1 MVNINFPSVLEYLNL
16 LITFAPPNASGR
28 GGIGRHTRLRIWRR
42 EAWGFESLR
51 PYHRQALKTIRYWG
65 LFLIKKF
72 KYFHMNISLNHSNDL
87 EGRLTVVVSAADYQE
102 KVETKLKDYRKKAS
116 IKGFRPGMVPM
127 PLIKKLAGQSILVE
141 EINHLLGHAVS
152 DYIKENKLNL
162 VGEPMPAVE
171 EADAI
176 DWEKDTEFTFH
187 YDLGFHGEFSV
198 DLDKIK
204 TVNSYEIKADKKEIE
219 ETIENLKK
227 QFGEQTHPESVED
240 RDLVFGTFTQGEW
253 VEKSAIPLHSIND
266 KSKKIFIGAK
276 VGDTLKFAID
286 KVFNDAKS
294 LALATGKKE
303 EEVGDL
309 TGEVS
314 YVVED
319 ITRSV
324 PANLDQAF
332 FDKVLGAGK
341 ATDEA
346 SFREQLIDIVQ
357 DNYKREANYLL
368 RIDAEKALLD
378 QVKID
383 LPEAFL
389 RNWLVRINEG
399 KFTPEQI
406 DQDFDNV
413 KKDIRWNLIKNEIA
427 EKFEVKVEYAEVV
440 EKAKDMVRQQFGG
453 YLSADQPGIEEMIE
467 KIAMGYLSDKSKS
480 DNFMNLYNQAFADK
494 VSSVIVEKI
503 PHKVSKIDVD
513 KFKEIAA
520 AL

>member
-1 MVNINFPSVLEYLNL
+1 
-16 LITFAPPNASGR
+16 
-28 GGIGRHTRLRIWRR
+28 
-42 EAWGFESLR
+42 
-51 PYHRQALKTIRYWG
+51 
-65 LFLIKKF
+65 
-72 KYFHMNISLNHSNDL
+72 MNISLNKAGDL
-87 EGRLTVVVSAADYQE
+87 EGRLTVVVSPADYAE
-102 KVETKLKDYRKKAS
+102 KVEAKLKDYRKKAS
-116 IKGFRPGMVPM
+116 IKGFRPGMVPAA
-127 PLIKKLAGQSILVE
+127 LVKKLYGQSALVD
-141 EINHLLGHAVS
+141 EINHMLGHEVS

-162 VGEPMPAVE
+162 VGEPLPAVE

-187 YDLGFHGEFSV
+187 YDLGFHGDFTV
-198 DLDKIK
+198 DLAKIK
-204 TVNSYEIKADKKEIE
+204 AINSYEIKADKKEIE

-227 QFGEQTHPESVED
+227 QFGDQTHPETVED

-253 VEKSAIPLHSIND
+253 VEKSAIPMHAIND
-266 KSKKIFIGAK
+266 KSKKVFIGAK
-276 VGDTLKFAID
+276 KDDTLKFAID
-286 KVFNDAKS
+286 KVFVDAKA

-303 EEVGDL
+303 DEVADL
-309 TGEVS
+309 KGEVS
-314 YVVED
+314 FVVED
-319 ITRSV
+319 ITRQV
-324 PANLDQAF
+324 PSELNVAF

-341 ATDEA
+341 ATDEK
-346 SFREQLIDIVQ
+346 SFREQVETIVTE
-357 DNYKREANYLL
+357 NYKREAEYLL
-368 RIDAEKALLD
+368 RIDAEKAILD
-378 QVKID
+378 AVKID
-383 LPEAFL
+383 LPEKFL
-389 RNWLVRINEG
+389 RTWLIRINEG

-494 VSSVIVEKI
+494 VSQAIVDNI
-503 PHKVSKIDVD
+503 PNKTSKIDVE
-513 KFKEIAA
+513 KFKAIAA